1 MNNIL
6 RAIEQITPTRTFN
19 LLYVILDSVFIIAFI
34 TLLFMKKR
42 HITAIFSLLMG
53 ILYVIVDFGGFY
65 LVSHTREIYF
75 MVEGTKVL
83 QGPLNAFL
91 VLLWMSLSYG
101 ITNGAFIW
109 LALNKDKYTV
119 HLALSI
125 FIWWIC
131 CPMLAK
137 AMPDSLTII
146 TTRTTNAYHWIM
158 AVFLVVGY
166 GFIIVKD
173 VLFSKDMKSSVKT
186 LLYLNLIGFLVQFGW
201 EFALFVS
208 GIRPANEMSL
218 QTIIV
223 NSLVETN
230 MGMPYFYYI
239 NKYVMKKRNED
250 LTRVQLTI
258 ELF

>member
-1 MNNIL
+1 MQNIV

-19 LLYVILDSVFIIAFI
+19 LLYVILDSVFIVAFM
-34 TLLFMKKR
+34 TLLFIKKR
-42 HITAIFSLLMG
+42 HITGIFSLLMG
-53 ILYVIVDFGGFY
+53 VLYVIVDFGGFY
-65 LVSHTREIYF
+65 LLSHTREIYF
-75 MVEGTKVL
+75 VIEGTKVL
-83 QGPLNAFL
+83 QGEMNTFL

-119 HLALSI
+119 HFALSI

-131 CPMLAK
+131 CPMLSK

-158 AVFLVVGY
+158 AVFLIVGY
-166 GFIIVKD
+166 LFIIVKD
-173 VLFSKDMKSSVKT
+173 ILFSKDMKNSVKT
-186 LLYLNLIGFLVQFGW
+186 LLYLNLIGILVQFGW

-208 GIRPANEMSL
+208 GIRQANEMSL

-230 MGMPYFYYI
+230 LGMPYFYYI
-239 NKYVMKKRNED
+239 NKYVMSKRNED
-250 LTRVQLTI
+250 LTRTATTI
-258 ELF
+258 E

>member
-1 MNNIL
+1 MI
-6 RAIEQITPTRTFN
+6 
-19 LLYVILDSVFIIAFI
+19 
-34 TLLFMKKR
+34 LLFVKKR
-42 HITAIFSLLMG
+42 YITAIFSLLMG

-65 LVSHTREIYF
+65 LLSHTREIYF
-75 MVEGTKVL
+75 IVDGAKVL
-83 QGPLNAFL
+83 QGPLNTFL
-91 VLLWMSLSYG
+91 VLFWMSMSYG

-119 HLALSI
+119 HFALSI

-173 VLFSKDMKSSVKT
+173 ILFSKDMKNCVKT

-218 QTIIV
+218 QTMIV

-239 NKYVMKKRNED
+239 HKFIMGRKNED
-250 LTRVQLTI
+250 LSAVSHVS
-258 ELF
+258 E